1 MNRLMNA
8 LFGAEIRQL
17 VNEAVASDRAEAA
30 ELYPLLIKAAG
41 GKTEAVDAGFSQMA
55 GVAVTTANSAED
67 EADTLLTQALEKA
80 QVAASARREV
90 DALGRAVKRF
100 GYTPLAAQAGRAK
113 RNWGRV
119 MQA

>member
-1 MNRLMNA
+1 MNA
-8 LFGAEIRQL
+8 LFGAQIRQF

-55 GVAVTTANSAED
+55 GVAVTTANTAED
-67 EADTLLTQALEKA
+67 AAVALLAQALEQA
-80 QVAASARREV
+80 DMAANARIEV
-90 DALGRAVKRF
+90 VALGRAVKRF

-113 RNWGRV
+113 RNWGQV
-119 MQA
+119 KLA